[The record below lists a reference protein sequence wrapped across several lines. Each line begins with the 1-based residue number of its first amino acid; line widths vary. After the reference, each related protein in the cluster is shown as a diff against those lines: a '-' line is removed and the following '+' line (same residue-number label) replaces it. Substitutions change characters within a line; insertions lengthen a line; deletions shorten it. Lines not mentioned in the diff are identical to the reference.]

1 LIPLC
6 AVLALTS
13 FAKTAAR
20 NRDRRAS
27 PRRPTPGQ
35 VQGRRATKDD
45 AATAKDAAIVAIDKF
60 IASNTPSKK
69 PDDWRMSLAAPPKLT
84 FTKDAQ
90 YEWRLKTN
98 KGAIS
103 IRLMPNVAPMHV
115 SNTIYLARLGFYDS
129 LKFHRV
135 ITGFMAQ
142 GGCPLG
148 TGSGGPGYKF
158 DGELDPNVKHDNPG
172 TLSMANGG
180 PGTDGSQFFLT
191 FASAHHLDGKHTIF
205 GQVIAGMETLK
216 ALEACGSE
224 SGATSEQ
231 LIIEQTWIVV
241 VPSTREPS
249 PPTRPGPPRI
259 RRRRAESRPDRAR
272 GRRPLVIHPA
282 VKRGRSSKTAHYVTF
297 ARALADAGVTDVKG
311 FADPTAVTCCRRPG

>member
-1 LIPLC
+1 MKTSALLIPLC

-13 FAKTAAR
+13 FAQDGGKKPGPASKPKATDTKDKSKAAE
-20 NRDRRAS
+20 
-27 PRRPTPGQ
+27 RP
-35 VQGRRATKDD
+35 KDD

-241 VPSTREPS
+241 VPSNTGAKPADKAGPAKD
-249 PPTRPGPPRI
+249 PP
-259 RRRRAESRPDRAR
+259 
-272 GRRPLVIHPA
+272 
-282 VKRGRSSKTAHYVTF
+282 K
-297 ARALADAGVTDVKG
+297 KG
-311 FADPTAVTCCRRPG
+311 GK